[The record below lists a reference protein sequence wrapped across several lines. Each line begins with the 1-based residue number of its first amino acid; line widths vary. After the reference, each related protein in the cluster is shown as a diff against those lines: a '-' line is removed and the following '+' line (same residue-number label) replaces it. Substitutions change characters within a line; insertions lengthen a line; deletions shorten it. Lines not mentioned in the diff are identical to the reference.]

1 MASTFQCFHAASI
14 SQSSGHTISSC
25 SKYTLSS
32 VLDSRY
38 ITRQL
43 QLQLHGS
50 SDGVLWCGRTT
61 QEPVLSREKCPH
73 CFNPAFRLHFH
84 HQHRRRRRK
93 FHRNPICVLSSV
105 AAGYY
110 HRRYLRLIP
119 TSPTPFPLLLLH
131 SGCPANVKA
140 PPCQSSFRLGGPREK

>member
-1 MASTFQCFHAASI
+1 MNPVLSKFLHVARCNDLQHGSVAIVEPSFWKRLRHEPWLLL
-14 SQSSGHTISSC
+14 SSVSMQHLFRNPHTISSC
-25 SKYTLSS
+25 SKYTLWSL
-32 VLDSRY
+32 LDSRY

-84 HQHRRRRRK
+84 H
-93 FHRNPICVLSSV
+93 
-105 AAGYY
+105 
-110 HRRYLRLIP
+110 
-119 TSPTPFPLLLLH
+119 
-131 SGCPANVKA
+131 
-140 PPCQSSFRLGGPREK
+140 